1 MKKLACALVFC
12 SLLLAGCGRSQSE
25 IQDQNETLMTIG
37 DTTYTKGDEYEL
49 IKNSEGTDLLISLA
63 LTKIYDTE
71 IGRTDEIEQ
80 EAQEQ
85 YDELAEANE
94 NFEDQ
99 LKAAG
104 YEDGQQ
110 YIDNILIPSIQ
121 SQKLTEKYF
130 EINETAIKEEY
141 KPSIAEIIQC
151 DDEETAQKALDAIK
165 DGTSVEDAAEKYASE
180 TASFTGSEQVVTTL
194 NTTLPTRLINS
205 LFDAT
210 EDGVIDEVFVN
221 DDETSYYVAVLVS
234 NDYSENISE
243 YVTSLSSNSDLAK
256 EVVIYYL
263 SEYSFEVHDQYLFDQ
278 LKLNNPEYL
287 VTRPDLSE

>member
-25 IQDQNETLMTIG
+25 IQDQNETLFTIG

-71 IGRTDEIEQ
+71 IGRTDEIQE

-85 YDELAEANE
+85 YDELVEANE
-94 NFEDQ
+94 GFEDQ
-99 LKAAG
+99 LIAAG

-130 EINETAIKEEY
+130 ELNETAIKEEY

-165 DGTSVEDAAEKYASE
+165 DGTSVEDAAEEYASE

-263 SEYSFEVHDQYLFDQ
+263 TEYSFEVHDQYLFDQ